1 MLVLCMHKQKSH
13 KWSRNSCAQLVWF
26 IYLLNET
33 TGPKMTCIA
42 HVPSTLHFLK
52 DWKFELDHLQGEGR
66 NYLLMEKTGCCLF
79 LLHKLCPGSLTS
91 VPTWL
96 CFHHWPH
103 TCSLIRRDGERGPRC
118 QPSFALQAVPEMQLA
133 VIQLGSAEGC
143 RLLDE
148 TPGQWQ
154 LSLSIVRRIRA
165 VLTAASA
172 LCPWL
177 EADWVEERSQEIWE
191 LHLKSCSTLLKSLIS
206 ATQPVCG
213 WIIRGKTQH
222 KLGIRF
228 LCPS

>member
-33 TGPKMTCIA
+33 TGLKMTCIA

-118 QPSFALQAVPEMQLA
+118 RPSFALQAVPEMQLA

-154 LSLSIVRRIRA
+154 LIFIHCKENKSSADSSFCTVPMAGSRLGRGEKPGDLRA
-165 VLTAASA
+165 
-172 LCPWL
+172 PP
-177 EADWVEERSQEIWE
+177 QE
-191 LHLKSCSTLLKSLIS
+191 L
-206 ATQPVCG
+206 
-213 WIIRGKTQH
+213 
-222 KLGIRF
+222 
-228 LCPS
+228 